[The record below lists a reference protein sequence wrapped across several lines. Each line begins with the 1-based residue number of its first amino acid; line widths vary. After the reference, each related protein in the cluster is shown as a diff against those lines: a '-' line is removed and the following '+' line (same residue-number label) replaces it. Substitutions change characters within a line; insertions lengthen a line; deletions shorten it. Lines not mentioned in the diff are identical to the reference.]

1 VKEKAMSKITT
12 QITVN
17 GIVASTSYSATMDD
31 PCCDHAANFVFAED
45 EGGDVT
51 ERVYDELAD
60 AWKSRE
66 DCAESVTIRVEG
78 DEITLS
84 VVR

>member
-1 VKEKAMSKITT
+1 MSKITT

-17 GIVASTSYSATMDD
+17 GIVASTSYTATMDN
-31 PCCDHAANFVFAED
+31 PCCDHAANFVFPAD

-51 ERVYDELAD
+51 DRVYDELSE
-60 AWKSRE
+60 AWENR
-66 DCAESVTIRVEG
+66 DDDTESVTINVEG

-84 VVR
+84 IVR

>member
-1 VKEKAMSKITT
+1 MKDRTMSKITT

-17 GIVASTSYSATMDD
+17 GIVASTSYSATMDY
-31 PCCDHAANFVFAED
+31 PCCDHSANFVFPAD

-51 ERVYDELAD
+51 ERVYDELAE
-60 AWKSRE
+60 AWETRE
-66 DCAESVTIRVEG
+66 DGAESVTIGVEG

>member
-1 VKEKAMSKITT
+1 MSKITT

-17 GIVASTSYSATMDD
+17 GIIASTSCTATMGD
-31 PCCDHAANFVFAED
+31 PCCDHAANFTLGAD

-60 AWKSRE
+60 AWKSRA
-66 DCAESVTIRVEG
+66 DDDESVTINVDG

>member
-1 VKEKAMSKITT
+1 MNKITT

-17 GIVASTSYSATMDD
+17 GIVASTSQTAVIDD
-31 PCCDHAANFVFAED
+31 PCLDHGANFVFPAD

-51 ERVYDELAD
+51 ERVYSELQA
-60 AWKSRE
+60 AWANRG
-66 DCAESVTIRVEG
+66 DAESVIIRVEG

>member
-1 VKEKAMSKITT
+1 MSSKIKT

-17 GIVASTSYSATMDD
+17 GIVASTSSTATIDD
-31 PCCDHAANFVFAED
+31 PCCDHLANFVFSND

-51 ERVYDELAD
+51 ERVYDELSE
-60 AWKSRE
+60 AWDNRK
-66 DCAESVTIRVEG
+66 DGVESVTIGVDG

-84 VVR
+84 IVEPV

>member
-1 VKEKAMSKITT
+1 MMSSKIKT

-17 GIVASTSYSATMDD
+17 GIVASTSSTATIDD
-31 PCCDHAANFVFAED
+31 PCCDHLANFVFSTD

-51 ERVYDELAD
+51 ERVYDELAE
-60 AWKSRE
+60 AWGNRK
-66 DCAESVTIRVEG
+66 DGVESVTIDVDG

-84 VVR
+84 IVEPV